1 MIGII
6 GAMDI
11 EVENLKNAVT
21 EKQVKTVSGI
31 DFVSGKISGTEVVI
45 AKAGVGKVNAAVC
58 AQTMVLLYSPH
69 LIINTGVAGS
79 LSEKVGVGDIAI
91 ATATVQHDMDT
102 SPLGDPVGFISGIN
116 MVELPCHEETV
127 NRLVECAKKISGIK
141 TATGIIASGDVFL
154 NSMEIKDKI
163 VSRFGAIAG
172 EMEGAS
178 IGQVCVINNIPYC
191 VLRAI
196 SDNAD
201 GSSHVD
207 YPTFVTK
214 AAENSTIIMLE
225 FMKMG

>member
-11 EVENLKNAVT
+11 EVENLKNAI
-21 EKQVKTVSGI
+21 ENKEIKTVSSI
-31 DFVSGKISGTEVVI
+31 DFVSGKISGTDVVI

-58 AQTMVLLYSPH
+58 AQTMILLYNPDAV
-69 LIINTGVAGS
+69 INTGVAGS
-79 LSEKVGVGDIAI
+79 LSEKVGVGDIVV

-116 MVELPCHEETV
+116 MVELPCNKAVHEK
-127 NRLVECAKKISGIK
+127 LLSSAKKAEGI
-141 TATGIIASGDVFL
+141 TVETGIIASGDIFL
-154 NSMEIKDKI
+154 NSSEIKNKI
-163 VSRFGAIAG
+163 VSNFGAVAG
-172 EMEGAS
+172 EMEGGS
-178 IGQVCVINNIPYC
+178 IGQVCVINNTPYC

-207 YPTFVTK
+207 YPTFVAK
-214 AAENSTIIMLE
+214 AAAVSTNIMLD
-225 FMKMG
+225 FLK

>member
-11 EVENLKNAVT
+11 EVENLKNAVQNK
-21 EKQVKTVSGI
+21 EVKTVSGI
-31 DFVSGKISGTEVVI
+31 DFVSGKIGETDVVI

-58 AQTMVLLYSPH
+58 AQTMILLYSPDAV
-69 LIINTGVAGS
+69 INTGVAGS
-79 LSEKVGVGDIAI
+79 LSEKVGVGDIVV

-116 MVELPCHEETV
+116 MVELPCDNAVHEK
-127 NRLVECAKKISGIK
+127 LLACAKKAPGI
-141 TATGIIASGDVFL
+141 AVETGIIASGDIFL
-154 NSMEIKDKI
+154 NSIDIKNKI
-163 VSRFGAIAG
+163 VSNFGAVAG
-172 EMEGAS
+172 EMEGGS
-178 IGQVCVINNIPYC
+178 IGQVCVINNTPYC

-207 YPTFVTK
+207 YPTFVAK
-214 AAENSTIIMLE
+214 AAQVSTNIMLD
-225 FMKMG
+225 FLK